1 MSIALRGVG
10 LAHANGKVALE
21 NIDLEVSPGERV
33 AIIGPSGA
41 GKTTLLRLL
50 ATSLQPTQGEI
61 DLLQHNPWRLAARQ
75 RQRLRA
81 RIGLIHQAPPLPPR
95 QRVITAVLAG
105 KLGQW
110 SLAKGLLNLLY
121 PLDACGAQAALARLD
136 DPAAPHN
143 PDSHGARVC
152 RRYGVLG
159 AREQAQHGFPA
170 VIEHGL
176 PQLLASRRA
185 SAGEQNK
192 LKTGGVRLALVA
204 PVLTSRERIKQV
216 EQDWKKLGT
225 PAASK
230 ATGSKDNKD
239 PVAEIASIASG
250 VQDDALK
257 QQLEKLRG
265 DLRANTQARDEQRD
279 QAIRSELQL
288 GAFLCTKLK
297 DDGMFL
303 DTLEG
308 NYKRSCG
315 AGEDDQMSRCDAR
328 KEQLEGHRK
337 VLDFMLNYYA
347 DTVVSGALNYTS
359 ATVEPQVSV
368 VAQQMAARSKSNLR
382 SYLDTHWKNLNSYM
396 KSGKVARSQWLESC
410 KSI

>member
-1 MSIALRGVG
+1 
-10 LAHANGKVALE
+10 
-21 NIDLEVSPGERV
+21 
-33 AIIGPSGA
+33 
-41 GKTTLLRLL
+41 
-50 ATSLQPTQGEI
+50 
-61 DLLQHNPWRLAARQ
+61 
-75 RQRLRA
+75 
-81 RIGLIHQAPPLPPR
+81 
-95 QRVITAVLAG
+95 
-105 KLGQW
+105 
-110 SLAKGLLNLLY
+110 
-121 PLDACGAQAALARLD
+121 
-136 DPAAPHN
+136 
-143 PDSHGARVC
+143 
-152 RRYGVLG
+152 
-159 AREQAQHGFPA
+159 
-170 VIEHGL
+170 
-176 PQLLASRRA
+176 
-185 SAGEQNK
+185 
-192 LKTGGVRLALVA
+192 VRLALVA

-315 AGEDDQMSRCDAR
+315 AGEDDSMSRCDAR

-347 DTVVSGALNYTS
+347 DTVVSGALNYTP

-382 SYLDTHWKNLNSYM
+382 SYLDTHWKNLNGYM